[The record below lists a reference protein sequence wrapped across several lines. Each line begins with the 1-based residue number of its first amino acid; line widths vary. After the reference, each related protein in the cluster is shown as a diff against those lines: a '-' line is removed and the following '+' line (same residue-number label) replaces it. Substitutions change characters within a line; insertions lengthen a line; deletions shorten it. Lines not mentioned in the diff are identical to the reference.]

1 MTDLPKLPDR
11 FVEQALKCAN
21 DNNRQEISRFPNQ
34 LDYKKYHR
42 QVKRNSKIE
51 TVRNNARFQIGEEIE
66 QWARE
71 NISEEITEVGV
82 STSLGDQSDLQSPH
96 TDATRSYVLIYLLES
111 SNVDQDTI
119 FWQEPGKTLRRKRKL
134 SSYDLDVLIKIDSV
148 RVPYKTWCYLDA
160 SILHSIENIQ
170 GKRIAVQ
177 VAFDSDA
184 FGIFLKE

>member
-1 MTDLPKLPDR
+1 MSDLPALPDK

-21 DNNRQEISRFPNQ
+21 DNNRKELSRFANQ
-34 LDYKKYHR
+34 MDYKKYHR

-51 TVRNNARFQIGEEIE
+51 TVRNNARFYIGEEIE
-66 QWARE
+66 QWARK

-96 TDATRSYVLIYLLES
+96 TDATRSYVLIYLIES
-111 SNVDQDTI
+111 SNEDQHTI
-119 FWQEPGKTLRRKRKL
+119 FWQEPGKTLRRKRRVN
-134 SSYDLDVLIKIDSV
+134 SYDLDVLVKIDSV
-148 RVPYKTWCYLDA
+148 RIPYKTWCYSDT

-170 GKRIAVQ
+170 GKRIALQ

-184 FGIFLKE
+184 FGIFLKD